1 MPEVVC
7 ANASSYETLMNNPW
21 GELLSPDKDL
31 GILPRGREYL
41 NIIPDNGAIAI
52 TKIGHLGYDDNVKCS
67 TIMLPLEMAYQLR
80 DFLNKNLDDYAWRLA
95 ENGFLNEKRCSVLAK
110 FKKVYYED
118 EIKNLN
124 KSEETTDNKTEE
136 AEVS

>member
-1 MPEVVC
+1 MPELTC
-7 ANASSYETLMNNPW
+7 NSMPSYDAVTRMPW
-21 GELLSPDKDL
+21 GELLTPDKEL
-31 GILPRGREYL
+31 MILPQHREYL
-41 NIIPDNGAIAI
+41 NVIPCGHDIALCKLDRI
-52 TKIGHLGYDDNVKCS
+52 GYDDTVKCH
-67 TIMLPLEMAYQLR
+67 TLTLPLEMAYQLR

-95 ENGFLNEKRCSVLAK
+95 DNGFLSEKRCNVLAK

-124 KSEETTDNKTEE
+124 KSEETSDNKTEE